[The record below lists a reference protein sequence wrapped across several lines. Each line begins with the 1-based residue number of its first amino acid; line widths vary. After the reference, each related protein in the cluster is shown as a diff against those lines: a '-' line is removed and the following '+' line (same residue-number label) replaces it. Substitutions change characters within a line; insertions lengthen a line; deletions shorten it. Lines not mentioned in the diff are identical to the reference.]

1 MDNKKMECF
10 IQLYEEKNFSV
21 AAEKM
26 YMAQSSFSSNIKN
39 IEEEL
44 GVLLVDRSNK
54 REVFFTKEG
63 DLFYEYCKTNLKEYN
78 HFVNQIRSLSSKPI
92 KNIGLFYSSRLD
104 NWTRKIA
111 TYNETTTDSKF
122 GILFSYGKEKVNQIL
137 NGDCFI
143 TMSVKNPELE
153 KLGYNFHHLYS
164 DYDSLGL
171 SYSHPLASKEKI
183 VPEDLKDITIHV
195 ISPKKT
201 FAVNKGVNLLIE
213 KYGLKP
219 YNFKYLNKIGD
230 LHYSMK
236 TENAVIMMPA
246 DLMPESCKIIKLNF
260 DEGFKLDYG
269 WYYKEMNDDVKWVL
283 ENL

>member
-1 MDNKKMECF
+1 M
-10 IQLYEEKNFSV
+10 
-21 AAEKM
+21 
-26 YMAQSSFSSNIKN
+26 
-39 IEEEL
+39 
-44 GVLLVDRSNK
+44 
-54 REVFFTKEG
+54 FFTKEG
-63 DLFYEYCKTNLKEYN
+63 DLFYEYCKTTIKEYK
-78 HFVNQIRSLSSKPI
+78 HFLNQIRSLSIKPV

-122 GILFSYGKEKVNQIL
+122 GILFSYGKEKVNQLL

-143 TMSVKNPELE
+143 TMSLKNPELD
-153 KLGYNFHHLYS
+153 KLGYTFSHRYS

-171 SYSHPLASKEKI
+171 SYSHPLASKDEI
-183 VPEDLKDITIHV
+183 TPDDLKDLTIHV

-201 FAVNKGVNLLIE
+201 FATNKSINVLID

-219 YNFKYLNKIGD
+219 YNFKYENKIGD

-260 DEGFKLDYG
+260 DEDFKLDYG

-283 ENL
+283 KNL

>member
-10 IQLYEEKNFSV
+10 IQLYKEKNFSV

-54 REVFFTKEG
+54 RGVFFTKEG
-63 DLFYEYCKTNLKEYN
+63 DLFYEYSKTVLKEYN
-78 HFVNQIRSLSSKPI
+78 HFLNQIRSLSSKPI

-111 TYNETTTDSKF
+111 THNETTTDSKF
-122 GILFSYGKEKVNQIL
+122 GILFSYGKEKVSQLL

-143 TMSVKNPELE
+143 TMSLKNPELD
-153 KLGYNFHHLYS
+153 KLGYTFSHRYS

-171 SYSHPLASKEKI
+171 SYSHPLASKDEI
-183 VPEDLKDITIHV
+183 TPDDLKDLTIHV
-195 ISPKKT
+195 ISPRKT
-201 FAVNKGVNLLIE
+201 FAVNKSVNILID

-219 YNFKYLNKIGD
+219 YNFKYENKIGD

-246 DLMPESCKIIKLNF
+246 DLMPESCKIIKFDF